1 MGSLNV
7 QLNAKE
13 IIKIKKVAEYIG
25 QGTFSP
31 PANVTV
37 GEMVQELPMKY
48 TAVQGTAWQ
57 GAQKDTNEMLT
68 PLQIWDMPA
77 DFSNLTAKAVLTDP
91 SESEET
97 VYYPKAFP
105 MRMLKKSDTDQYE
118 EKQIFDFAWATK
130 LNVTIRRIDD
140 GDNSVFN
147 KYTYELVGVRE
158 SDMILL
164 ERLMRH
170 VKMNPSD
177 LPVKVKLLYKDEANR
192 NELTCSENQLLF
204 IQKANCSIETNPS
217 DLGLSRTEETLDERP
232 DMDLFIRR
240 LWEGSVTRSGG
251 FFLFHYDID
260 NKSGIPERL
269 FEVRDEAQ
277 VRLLFLWPDYEEAKE
292 ELPELRPYINTVVTD
307 RIPEDE
313 EHASI
318 YVKLLTYTIDRPSDG
333 HPALETL
340 ASIYFTDASVIAVTN
355 RLLQLTPGVPL
366 QIRNG
371 TYMVRESQPDNSST
385 IAEHFKIKEEDL
397 LTTNPG
403 LRQGEK
409 LHVSMA
415 VRLPELV
422 VVTTPEQ
429 NMEQISKQFGIPVAA
444 LGADNRHISGLF
456 APGGTIRLV
465 TGNRNRIGVTP
476 PGAVEVRAVRPAPVE
491 WSDGDAFMA
500 EHYLASMFQMLQPRL
515 CRNFDFRA
523 SNPGLPAGPKVSET
537 EGFVDFHTADPSA
550 EWWYS
555 RSIPY
560 SMHAAATNY
569 NAPSSPVSNPYE
581 GAGKMLQLDLQ
592 WLDLF
597 GNRIQSNLDDYSANS
612 GTANRMPTIVGY
624 SDTLLGLSR
633 WPFVSVDYVLE
644 PDAGNR
650 SQVLLCILLKFDASS
665 LRINK
670 GTHEKT
676 VRKRALEALATYR
689 SILNQMMPL
698 ASGGELGFQWRTS
711 LLPAG
716 PRYLSEPNK
725 RLMLKMLRRIWEW
738 LSNLA
743 CHPDKFNDPDIAY
756 TLNEPIVRREINKSN
771 LFELTVDVL
780 LTRPLDAV
788 SPLFRS
794 SRHVFE
800 SSTRILPRR
809 IAEPRDKGK
818 PSLRQFAIMAE
829 RALCQENRYFFKL
842 AVGSDRNR
850 VVHARTEQPV
860 WLVRF
865 ASKGSNE
872 GLHYDIPKL
881 DKSKLAIY
889 APKPMINRSEPFE
902 YRQTWC
908 YRYRSDGSDESGFYE
923 NPEAGMVQK
932 NRESMEKWAQ
942 NYLASVDRMLSPRN
956 CSAMG
961 VIRKL
966 TQQDHTIALQEL
978 KKKLAKVVSGLL
990 DYVYRDT
997 PPDIE
1002 RHGPVRE
1009 LYRQR
1014 LLKELSNAYYIGAAI
1029 QFQVEESGGEAG
1041 DERPGEL
1048 CRLYGPIVPN
1058 EKEVPAGFSLTNAR
1072 IPVHRTVDGAKER
1085 AFLQFALSGTRVG
1098 AGAALQ
1104 GENTVQPFVDLDVGF
1119 LPTHIEHQIEALPS
1133 SEVELPED
1141 VYQASSWL
1149 HFIVP
1154 PAEGERS
1161 EWQLYRTLGSFKVPL
1176 ILRAFPEEPHLVT
1189 QSFEDPLKSGKEQGP
1204 LTDYL
1209 MYDYLFTYRRTKHYT
1224 QDRVYFHVKFN
1235 ELITEKPSFADT
1247 EDLCTTLALFNDVYK
1262 DLEKDLDDQIGKLT
1276 KIPDTFNEETLPL
1289 IDKIF
1294 HDYLEMAN
1302 RVADSWI
1309 TESEAEKFLDDSG
1322 YRFFLS
1328 ETGINDEDRQ
1338 AEAYL
1343 VVRFEEQTPL
1353 PKGMKQPMVTINGY
1367 RTLLNKVT
1375 CSRDPKTDK
1384 VLNVYEFAFQ
1394 DENGTK
1400 LLSASDGQTIPE
1412 RTVRF
1417 PNINI
1422 VVNQNVCLYSHVTR
1436 NEELIEGFPLA
1447 EPFVYRTGEK
1457 KMAKPIKPY
1466 LVRNNRIDMAKV
1478 SGSGRPLED
1487 HLSVFFKALFD
1498 GCAPDSCQKVQLE
1511 FFYSYRIS
1519 QKSFRPSLPI
1529 ALFPP
1534 LEMELPKL
1542 YMVSDNWTVGRY
1554 NRDASFVC
1562 NLTSRLWRAFSEN
1575 PPRGDDG
1582 SIEFKLTVMTNRTA
1596 EDIRL
1601 VDLNVVTLGIEHVN
1615 PTPPLYDVACK
1626 HVN

>member
-1 MGSLNV
+1 MKAMCSLNV
-7 QLNAKE
+7 KLNAKE
-13 IIKIKKVAEYIG
+13 IIKIKAVAEYIG
-25 QGTFSP
+25 QEMFSP

-37 GEMVQELPMKY
+37 GETVQELPMKY
-48 TAVQGTAWQ
+48 TTVQGTAWQ
-57 GAQKDTNEMLT
+57 AALKGTNKMLT

-77 DFSNLTAKAVLTDP
+77 DFSNLTAKAVLTNP
-91 SESEET
+91 SGTEET

-105 MRMLKKSDTDQYE
+105 MRMLKKRDTDRYE
-118 EKQIFDFAWATK
+118 EKQISDFAWATK
-130 LNVTIRRIDD
+130 LNVTIRRIAD

-147 KYTYELVGVRE
+147 KYTYELAGVRE

-177 LPVKVKLLYKDEANR
+177 LPVKVKLLYKDEANS
-192 NELTCSENQLLF
+192 NELSCSENQLLF

-217 DLGLSRTEETLDERP
+217 NSGLLRMEEALADGL
-232 DMDLFIRR
+232 DMDLFIRS

-260 NKSGIPERL
+260 NKSGIPEQL
-269 FEVRDEAQ
+269 FENRGEAQ
-277 VRLLFLWPDYEEAKE
+277 VRLLFLWPVYEVEKE
-292 ELPELRPYINTVVTD
+292 ELLELRPYINTVVTAI
-307 RIPEDE
+307 IPEDE
-313 EHASI
+313 ERASI
-318 YVKLLTYTIDRPSDG
+318 YVKLLTSTIDRPSDG
-333 HPALETL
+333 HPALEKL
-340 ASIYFTDASVIAVTN
+340 ASSYFTDASAIAVTN
-355 RLLQLTPGVPL
+355 RLLQLTPGVSL

-371 TYMVRESQPDNSST
+371 TYMVREGQPDDSST
-385 IAEHFKIKEEDL
+385 IAEHFTIKEEDL
-397 LTTNPG
+397 LSTNPG

-409 LHVSMA
+409 LQVSMA

-429 NMEQISKQFGIPVAA
+429 HLEQISKQFGIPVAA
-444 LGADNRHISGLF
+444 LGADNRHIPGLF

-465 TGNRNRIGVTP
+465 TGNRNQIGVTP
-476 PGAVEVRAVRPAPVE
+476 PGSVEVRAERPAPVE
-491 WSDGDAFMA
+491 WSDGKAFMA
-500 EHYLASMFQMLQPRL
+500 DHYLASMFQMLQPRI
-515 CRNFDFRA
+515 CHNFDFRA
-523 SNPGLPAGPKVSET
+523 SNPGLPAGPKMSET
-537 EGFVDFHTADPSA
+537 VDYVNFHTANPSA

-555 RSIPY
+555 RSVPY
-560 SMHAAATNY
+560 SMYAVATNY

-597 GNRIQSNLDDYSANS
+597 GNRIRSNLDDYSTGS

-633 WPFVSVDYVLE
+633 WPFVSIDYVLE
-644 PDAGNR
+644 PDAENR
-650 SQVLLCILLKFDASS
+650 SQVLLRILLKFDASS
-665 LRINK
+665 FRIKK
-670 GTHEKT
+670 GTGENT

-689 SILNQMMPL
+689 TILNQLMPL
-698 ASGGELGFQWRTS
+698 ASGGDLGFQWCTS
-711 LLPAG
+711 LLPGG
-716 PRYLSEPNK
+716 PRNLSKLNK
-725 RLMLKMLRRIWEW
+725 RLMLKMLKRIWEW
-738 LSNLA
+738 LSDLA
-743 CHPDKFNDPDIAY
+743 CHPGRFKDPDIAY
-756 TLNEPIVRREINKSN
+756 TLDQPIVRREINKSN

-809 IAEPRDKGK
+809 IAEPRDKEK
-818 PSLRQFAIMAE
+818 RSLRQFAIMAE
-829 RALCQENRYFFKL
+829 RALCMEDRYFFKL

-872 GLHYDIPKL
+872 GMHYDIPIL

-902 YRQTWC
+902 YKQTWC
-908 YRYRSDGSDESGFYE
+908 YKYQSDESDESGFYE
-923 NPEAGMVQK
+923 NRDAGMVQK
-932 NRESMEKWAQ
+932 NRESMEKWARH
-942 NYLASVDRMLSPRN
+942 YLASIDRMLSPRN

-966 TQQDHTIALQEL
+966 TQQDHTLALQEL

-990 DYVYRDT
+990 DYVYRGT
-997 PPDIE
+997 PPDSE
-1002 RHGPVRE
+1002 RHEPVRE

-1014 LLKELSNAYYIGAAI
+1014 LLKELSNAYSIGAAI
-1029 QFQVEESGGEAG
+1029 QFQVEASGGEAG
-1041 DERPGEL
+1041 DEPPSEL

-1058 EKEVPAGFSLTNAR
+1058 GKEVPVGFSLTNAR
-1072 IPVHRTVDGAKER
+1072 LPLYRTADGAKER
-1085 AFLQFALSGTRVG
+1085 AFLQFSLSGNRVG
-1098 AGAALQ
+1098 AGAALP
-1104 GENTVQPFVDLDVGF
+1104 GEDTVQPFVDLDVGF

-1133 SEVELPED
+1133 SEAESPED

-1154 PAEGERS
+1154 PVEGKQS
-1161 EWQLYRTLGSFKVPL
+1161 EWKLYRTLGSFKVPL

-1189 QSFEDPLKSGKEQGP
+1189 QSFEDPLKSVKEQGP

-1224 QDRVYFHVKFN
+1224 QDRVYFYVKFN
-1235 ELITEKPSFADT
+1235 ELINETPSFTNTA
-1247 EDLCTTLALFNDVYK
+1247 DLCTTLALFNDVYK
-1262 DLEKDLDDQIGKLT
+1262 DLEKDLDNEIGKLT
-1276 KIPDTFNEETLPL
+1276 KIPETFNEKTLPQ

-1294 HDYLEMAN
+1294 RDYLEMAN

-1338 AEAYL
+1338 SEAYL
-1343 VVRFEEQTPL
+1343 VVRFEELTPP
-1353 PKGMKQPMVTINGY
+1353 PKGMKQPTVTINGY

-1375 CSRDPKTDK
+1375 CRKDPNTDK
-1384 VLNVYEFAFQ
+1384 VLHVYEFTFQ

-1400 LLSASDGQTIPE
+1400 LLPASDGQTIPE
-1412 RTVRF
+1412 RKVRL

-1436 NEELIEGFPLA
+1436 NEELIDGCPLA

-1457 KMAKPIKPY
+1457 KMAKPLKPH
-1466 LVRNNRIDMAKV
+1466 LLRDNRIDMAKV
-1478 SGSGRPLED
+1478 SGSGRPLEE
-1487 HLSVFFKALFD
+1487 HLSAFFKALFD

-1519 QKSFRPSLPI
+1519 QKSFRPSLPM

-1534 LEMELPKL
+1534 LEMELSKL
-1542 YMVSDNWTVGRY
+1542 HVVSDNWTVGRY
-1554 NRDASFVC
+1554 NQDASFVC

-1575 PPRGDDG
+1575 PPRGADG

-1601 VDLNVVTLGIEHVN
+1601 VDLNAVTLGIEHVN
-1615 PTPPLYDVACK
+1615 PAPPLYD
-1626 HVN
+1626 